1 MAAEKARKI
10 SCLIQAKKPQLACR
24 HDAVHAS
31 CTIPKRWV
39 FVNALFLKGFYLNFD
54 LAQCLQYPC

>member
-10 SCLIQAKKPQLACR
+10 SCLIQAKKPQLARR

-39 FVNALFLKGFYLNFD
+39 FVNALFLKGFYLKD
-54 LAQCLQYPC
+54 RKSVV